1 MTRRRFVADKPP
13 EEQPG
18 IFRTARELERRAH
31 ADDAS
36 SCAFDLAHREADA
49 GRDPLRANAASE
61 ESQDFSTNPNRY
73 DAVTPSCPQTASVN
87 AWQWSYS

>member
-1 MTRRRFVADKPP
+1 VRTPTMHRRV
-13 EEQPG
+13 
-18 IFRTARELERRAH
+18 LV
-31 ADDAS
+31 
-36 SCAFDLAHREADA
+36 AFDLAHREADA